1 MQVAQTKGERTAERI
16 LEATAHCIA
25 TFGIEE
31 SSITRIATQAQVS
44 RALVAHYYPQK
55 ARIFLQVVHYI
66 VARAYDEIGATPEGS
81 AEARL
86 MHVFRSNLEFFLKHA
101 HYFKCFMLFYYMSGV
116 DPEFKALNTKLT
128 EVAIERI
135 RENLVGMGRRDKAL
149 PDILHNQMLGAI
161 LKFQSTQVKEGPEAF
176 IKNFLKRIKQQLESE

>member
-1 MQVAQTKGERTAERI
+1 MAQTKGERTAERI

-31 SSITRIATQAQVS
+31 SSITRIATQAEVS

-55 ARIFLQVVHYI
+55 ARIFLQVVHFI
-66 VARAYDEIGATPEGS
+66 VEKAYLEIGAMPEGTPQV
-81 AEARL
+81 RL
-86 MHVFRSNLEFFLKHA
+86 LHVFRSNLEFFLKHS

-116 DPEFKALNTKLT
+116 DAEYRALNSKLT
-128 EVAIERI
+128 EVAVERI
-135 RENLVGMGRRDKAL
+135 REPLTELGMRDKAL

-161 LKFQSTQVKEGPEAF
+161 LKFHSTQVKEGPEVF
-176 IKNFLKRIKQQLESE
+176 VKTFLKRIKQQLNIA